1 MSKIFNRTAFFWL
14 VNIVFMVISAY
25 HAAPFFGS
33 VVSTT
38 PGLEQFAPYIGLP
51 VALILDGIT
60 IVFMQARLEAVY
72 RRDNRKAKEYLWYVF
87 MASGMSTIANLYT
100 DIEHFEMASYT
111 HLWPLMQG
119 LAPVVLSIFPLFLVA
134 ISKAADELV
143 SGTSLDK
150 LDVEEFEM
158 QENRRLKLLE
168 IQSISMQREALV
180 VQQIINAEVMQ
191 KRNELTR
198 KRIESGKIRVTEIAT
213 STHFQPALQEARSSM
228 KAEMKAEMETE
239 MIDPSDGGG
248 NGNETTTI
256 DEMEEEMSA
265 VILDTSNGNET
276 TSSKIVPFPQCR
288 KPSRKSMTVAEAAN
302 FLGCTDRQIRNLRSQ
317 GTLHVD
323 DEGKITPASV
333 RAYKKKRSTRPE
345 GA

>member
-1 MSKIFNRTAFFWL
+1 MIEKIFSRTTFFWA
-14 VNIVFMVISAY
+14 VNLVFMMISAY

-38 PGLEQFAPYIGLP
+38 PGLEWLAPYVGLP

-87 MASGMSTIANLYT
+87 MASGMSTVANLYT

-158 QENRRLKLLE
+158 QEDRRLKLLE
-168 IQSISMQREALV
+168 IQSISMQREAMV
-180 VQQIINAEVMQ
+180 VQQIINAEVLQ
-191 KRNELTR
+191 KRNELQR
-198 KRIESGKIRVTEIAT
+198 KRIETGKVRVTEVNQTTFT
-213 STHFQPALQEARSSM
+213 SNHPQSSLQAPRNDEGVSQ
-228 KAEMKAEMETE
+228 EVNFEDTE
-239 MIDPSDGGG
+239 MDTNS
-248 NGNETTTI
+248 NQEVNEMVYP
-256 DEMEEEMSA
+256 EVNSEVNRECVRK
-265 VILDTSNGNET
+265 VIPMQRPVN
-276 TSSKIVPFPQCR
+276 
-288 KPSRKSMTVAEAAN
+288 AEA
-302 FLGCTDRQIRNLRSQ
+302 TKQILKLLKKHPEMGPSELARRT
-317 GTLHVD
+317 G
-323 DEGKITPASV
+323 ITKGYAS
-333 RAYKKKRSTRPE
+333 RIRTQFFKDKGE

>member
-1 MSKIFNRTAFFWL
+1 MSNFFNRTTFFWA
-14 VNIVFMVISAY
+14 VNIVFMMISAY

-38 PGLEQFAPYIGLP
+38 PGLEKFAPYIGLP

-72 RRDNRKAKEYLWYVF
+72 KRDNRKAKEYLWYVF
-87 MASGMSTIANLYT
+87 MASGLSTIANLYT
-100 DIEHFEMASYT
+100 DIEHFQMASYT

-158 QENRRLKLLE
+158 LEERRLKLLE
-168 IQSISMQREALV
+168 IQSLSMQREALII
-180 VQQIINAEVMQ
+180 QQIINAEAQQ
-191 KRNELTR
+191 KRNDLLR
-198 KRIESGKIRVTEIAT
+198 KRIESGKVKVTELGQSSGTPMFT
-213 STHFQPALQEARSSM
+213 SSYPQSALQAPAGVE
-228 KAEMKAEMETE
+228 ETHLEENFEETE
-239 MIDPSDGGG
+239 TDTNEDQKVNEEVYSEVNAQVNRDCVRKVIPMQRSVNSEATKQILKLLKKHPEMGPSELARRTGITKGY
-248 NGNETTTI
+248 
-256 DEMEEEMSA
+256 A
-265 VILDTSNGNET
+265 
-276 TSSKIVPFPQCR
+276 
-288 KPSRKSMTVAEAAN
+288 SR
-302 FLGCTDRQIRNLRSQ
+302 IRTQFFKDQ
-317 GTLHVD
+317 G
-323 DEGKITPASV
+323 
-333 RAYKKKRSTRPE
+333 E